1 MRHAWLPALVLAA
14 LAPAALGQ
22 SRDPAVDA
30 MLRDISPEV
39 IDRIVRKLAGFHTRH
54 TFSPRDDPDRGIG
67 AAARFIEAEFRRI
80 SEATGGRLQVEVRSF
95 LQPKT
100 SRTPRRRRDRQHR
113 GHPARRVARP
123 APPRQRTLR
132 LPRLPTDDA
141 VSGAP
146 GANDDASGVAAVLE
160 LARVLSAH
168 AFEATIHFAAFSGEE
183 QGLLGSTRFAAEAA
197 TAGLDIEA
205 MITNDIIGNTEGS
218 NGRRETHRLRVFS
231 EGVPG
236 RRARRDGT
244 EESRPAS
251 RPVLAPRAPR
261 TISGSDADSPSRQ
274 LARYIRET
282 ATTYV
287 PDMTVTLVFRAD
299 RFLRGGDHS
308 PFHDLG
314 YAAVRFTEPNENYD
328 RQHQDVRE
336 EDGRRFGDVPEA
348 VDVDFVARVARV
360 NGAALASLALAPAPP
375 RDVAILT
382 RALTPHTTLRWSKGR
397 ESDLRGY
404 NVLVRETTAPLFE
417 RRIPVG
423 DATEVTLEGVSK
435 DDHVFAIEAEDK
447 DGHRSLA
454 VYPAVVR

>member
-1 MRHAWLPALVLAA
+1 MRHAWLPALA
-14 LAPAALGQ
+14 LAVLVPAVLGQ
-22 SRDPAVDA
+22 SRDTAVDA
-30 MLRDISPEV
+30 MLRDISPEA

-54 TFSPRDDPDRGIG
+54 TFSPRNDPDRGIG
-67 AAARFIEAEFRRI
+67 AAARFIEAEFRKI

-95 LQPKT
+95 LEPKT
-100 SRTPRRRRDRQHR
+100 SRTPRAVMIDNIVATLPGASQDRHLLVSAHYDSR
-113 GHPARRVARP
+113 ASRP
-123 APPRQRTLR
+123 
-132 LPRLPTDDA
+132 DDA

-160 LARVLSAH
+160 LARVLSVH

-197 TAGLDIEA
+197 AAGLDIEA

-218 NGRRETHRLRVFS
+218 NGRRETHRLRIFS
-231 EGVPG
+231 EGISG
-236 RRARRDGT
+236 RRGRRDGS

-251 RPVLAPRAPR
+251 RPILAPRAPR

-282 ATTYV
+282 ATIYV

-382 RALTPHTTLRWSKGR
+382 RALTPHTTLRWSRGR
-397 ESDLRGY
+397 EPDLRGY

-423 DATEVTLEGVSK
+423 DATEVTLEGISK
-435 DDHVFAIEAEDK
+435 DDDLFAVEAEDK